1 MINSFQDFQKV
12 SKVEMTDYMQAMG
25 ELNKSWQAIATEM
38 TDYSKRSF
46 EDGVAT
52 FQKLATAKSVP
63 EVVEIQ
69 TTYAKQAYEEYMQQM
84 AKIGAM
90 YQTLAKGAFKPFE
103 RVLPGIAIV

>member
-1 MINSFQDFQKV
+1 M
-12 SKVEMTDYMQAMG
+12 
-25 ELNKSWQAIATEM
+25 
-38 TDYSKRSF
+38 
-46 EDGVAT
+46 AT

-90 YQTLAKGAFKPFE
+90 YQSFAKDALKPVERTFKGS
-103 RVLPGIAIV
+103 R